1 MISFIYFSC
10 NEHGQCKNGTCLCTA
25 GWNGKHCTLEG
36 CPRECSKHGQCK
48 QASSASSSA
57 SSSLLVD
64 AGGWSCRCEK
74 GWEGIDCNVA
84 LELDCD
90 DGRDNDGDGLVDCED
105 SDCCQRTNHCKK
117 SPFCVT
123 APKPIDILL
132 RKQPPAVT
140 ASFYERMKF
149 LIEEGSLQSYAK
161 QDAFN
166 ERFVSS
172 KHLSSLN

>member
-1 MISFIYFSC
+1 MRPILAIKQPDAHLFDPVQLRC
-10 NEHGQCKNGTCLCTA
+10 NEHGQCKNGSCLCVA

-36 CPRECSKHGQCK
+36 CPRECSKRGQCR
-48 QASSASSSA
+48 SAEGA
-57 SSSLLVD
+57 
-64 AGGWSCRCEK
+64 GWSCRCDK
-74 GWEGIDCNVA
+74 GWEGADCSVP
-84 LELDCD
+84 LELECD
-90 DGRDNDGDGLVDCED
+90 DGKDNDRDGLVDCED
-105 SDCCQRTNHCKK
+105 SDCCATRHCKK
-117 SPFCVT
+117 SPLCVT

-166 ERFVSS
+166 ER
-172 KHLSSLN
+172 